1 MVGDTVGVIV
11 FVGVIVGV
19 FVGVGNMMSLQ
30 TTDTFLDSEFT
41 VQGDSKLIVIFFKPS
56 VV

>member
-19 FVGVGNMMSLQ
+19 FVGVGRIILLQ
-30 TTDTFLDSEFT
+30 TTDTLLDNEFT